1 MLPKGTPL
9 DPNQLNTIVDSTD
22 LGFVVSV
29 KNSGDVQVASVQVT
43 ITLKQSPKPISAT
56 VTIPLINPGA
66 TQTATFKNL
75 PQPAFVTR
83 TTLEV
88 DVQPVKGETNPN
100 NNSASY
106 PVIFSFG

>member
-1 MLPKGTPL
+1 
-9 DPNQLNTIVDSTD
+9 
-22 LGFVVSV
+22 
-29 KNSGDVQVASVQVT
+29 VQVT
-43 ITLKQSPKPISAT
+43 ITLKQTPKPITAT
-56 VTIPLINPGA
+56 TTIGLINPGA
-66 TQTATFKNL
+66 TATATFKNL
-75 PQPAFVTR
+75 GQPAFVTR

>member
-1 MLPKGTPL
+1 M
-9 DPNQLNTIVDSTD
+9 
-22 LGFVVSV
+22 
-29 KNSGDVQVASVQVT
+29 KNSGDVAGRERAGHDHVEAIAEADHGNRVD
-43 ITLKQSPKPISAT
+43 
-56 VTIPLINPGA
+56 PLINPGA

-75 PQPAFVTR
+75 PQAAFVSR